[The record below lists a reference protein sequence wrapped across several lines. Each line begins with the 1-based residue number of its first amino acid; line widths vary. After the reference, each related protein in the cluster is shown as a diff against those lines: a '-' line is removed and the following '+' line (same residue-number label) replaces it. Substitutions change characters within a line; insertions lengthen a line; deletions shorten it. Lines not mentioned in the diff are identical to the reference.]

1 MRKLLPR
8 EKALLSGIRGLTDD
22 ELLALVLS
30 TGTRKKSVF
39 ELSRSLTE
47 NFNLKELADMPV
59 KALAK
64 VEGIGLTKALR
75 LSASFELG
83 RRVYHR
89 EVQPFDRK
97 HLLSIFYNLSRERR
111 ENLLLIMYDGAGFH
125 VKTEVI
131 GVGSL
136 NSVMIHPREVFEPI
150 FKNSAS
156 QFILAHNHVD
166 GNAEPS
172 KEDLRFTKLIKEL
185 ADKLGIN
192 FVESFVV
199 TKNRALGIL
208 NGLVLDF

>member
-1 MRKLLPR
+1 LRKLLPR